1 MFKLDAMREAA
12 FIEQRQ
18 VITPEPSVLVMN
30 NEYVQTTPSDQ
41 ILSNQINNLIV
52 YFGRDKVAA
61 MNAIIFNEKHKEN
74 V

>member
-18 VITPEPSVLVMN
+18 VAVSVVLPHSSN
-30 NEYVQTTPSDQ
+30 YAEITPSDQ

-61 MNAIIFNEKHKEN
+61 MCEIVFPNNNKES